1 MQKRVRN
8 LWITAKNQTQKPV
21 KSAKISLISK
31 TPENGF
37 QSNSFHMYLLMF
49 IIAPTTKHEAKHRR

>member
-1 MQKRVRN
+1 
-8 LWITAKNQTQKPV
+8 L
-21 KSAKISLISK
+21 K

-49 IIAPTTKHEAKHRR
+49 IIAPTTKLEAKHRR